1 MALLISLFL
10 ALLPLLGVLYI
21 VIFGS
26 LTTVDGLF
34 MSLILLSISG
44 ILGLNVLIELRK
56 GKSAFAPS
64 HSVLGARS
72 TGPISDG
79 SRLKTRGKVK
89 DVVFFESNV
98 GQPNKS
104 IVTLSDGAFI
114 PNPRPRGRRAQRPSR
129 RPDARDHVAERSRKE
144 RAGRR
149 KLRLTLSPR
158 KITR

>member
-10 ALLPLLGVLYI
+10 ALLPLLGILYI
-21 VIFGS
+21 VVFGS
-26 LTTVDGLF
+26 LTSVDGLF

-64 HSVLGARS
+64 RTVLGARP
-72 TGPISDG
+72 TGAVSDG

-89 DVVFFESNV
+89 EVVFFESNV

-104 IVTLSDGAFI
+104 IVTLSGGGGSSQTLALEGDMRNALPVGQTLEI
-114 PNPRPRGRRAQRPSR
+114 TL
-129 RPDARDHVAERSRKE
+129 RKE
-144 RAGRR
+144 AG
-149 KLRLTLSPR
+149 KNVLVDVSYA
-158 KITR
+158 